1 MSVTIFYVF
10 SELCNYLFG
19 KKKKTNSQGGIVVD
33 IDNDLDYLNWS
44 SGTNLAENNII
55 LKE

>member
-1 MSVTIFYVF
+1 MCFQNSAIT
-10 SELCNYLFG
+10 YLG
-19 KKKKTNSQGGIVVD
+19 KKKQTNSQGGIVVD